1 MAAFP
6 SSSTQSRYHLRRSKD
21 VLFSAPNSRS
31 SNILAQTHSLQLA
44 LGADHGGF
52 ELKEQLK
59 GHLREKGYAVRDLG
73 TNSKEPVDY
82 PKIAQQVAQAVSSG
96 AARFGIM
103 IDGAGIGSA
112 MTANK
117 IPGVLAAAAYNE
129 ALARNSREHNDAN
142 VLTLGA
148 GQVDVET
155 AKRIVDVFLT
165 TDCTAERHRKR
176 VDMIRDMERGHD
188 LAREDLARISARV
201 RELLAADGGAAPGGL
216 ALSPDQVAK
225 LIDHTVLKP
234 EATEADIEKLC
245 AEAAQYKFYSVCVN
259 PSWVTKCKQLL
270 RGSGVKVCAVAG
282 FPLGAQAPQIK
293 ALEARRALREGAA
306 EIDMVINIGALKSKD
321 DQLVLRDIRGVV
333 EECREARGVCK
344 VILETSLLD
353 DEEKVR
359 ACLLSMKAG
368 ADYVKTSTGF
378 SKAGATGGD
387 VALMART
394 VAPKRL
400 GVKASG
406 GVRTYADLVRMVQA
420 GATRVGSSNSV
431 NIVEEARGM
440 ASGKR

>member
-1 MAAFP
+1 M
-6 SSSTQSRYHLRRSKD
+6 
-21 VLFSAPNSRS
+21 
-31 SNILAQTHSLQLA
+31 AQTHSLQLA

-176 VDMIRDMERGHD
+176 VDMIRDMEKGHD
-188 LAREDLARISARV
+188 LAPEDLARISARV

-378 SKAGATGGD
+378 SKAGATVED

-420 GATRVGSSNSV
+420 GATRVGASSSV

>member
-1 MAAFP
+1 VA
-6 SSSTQSRYHLRRSKD
+6 SSPTTR
-21 VLFSAPNSRS
+21 
-31 SNILAQTHSLQLA
+31 SLQLA

-59 GHLREKGYAVRDLG
+59 THLRDKGYAVRDLG
-73 TNSKEPVDY
+73 THSKDPVDY
-82 PKIAQQVAQAVSSG
+82 PKIAQQVAQLVASG
-96 AARFGIM
+96 GARFGIM

-117 IPGVLAAAAYNE
+117 VPGVLAAAAYNE

-148 GQVDVET
+148 GQVDAET

-165 TDCTAERHRKR
+165 TDCTADRHRNR
-176 VDMIRDMERGHD
+176 VKMIRDIEKGRRDVTPPSTKD
-188 LAREDLARISARV
+188 LSPDDVARIAERV
-201 RELLAADGGAAPGGL
+201 RELLQPGGAGGAGAGL
-216 ALSPDQVAK
+216 FIPPEKLVK

-245 AEAAQYKFYSVCVN
+245 KEAAEYKFYSVCVN
-259 PSWVTKCKQLL
+259 PSWVAKARQLL
-270 RGSGVKVCAVAG
+270 RGTSVKVCAVAG
-282 FPLGAQAPQIK
+282 FPLGAQSPQIK
-293 ALEARRALREGAA
+293 ALEARRALREGAT

-321 DQLVLRDIRGVV
+321 DVLVARDIRGVV
-333 EECREARGVCK
+333 EECHEAHGASK
-344 VILETSLLD
+344 VILETALLT

-359 ACLLSMKAG
+359 GCLLSMKAG
-368 ADYVKTSTGF
+368 ADFVKTSTGF
-378 SKAGATGGD
+378 SKSGATAED
-387 VALMART
+387 IALMART
-394 VAPKRL
+394 VAPRKL

-406 GVRTYADLVRMVQA
+406 GVRSYADVVKMVEA

-431 NIVEEARGM
+431 NIVEEAKQM

>member
-1 MAAFP
+1 MASNP
-6 SSSTQSRYHLRRSKD
+6 STR
-21 VLFSAPNSRS
+21 
-31 SNILAQTHSLQLA
+31 SLQLA

-59 GHLREKGYAVRDLG
+59 GYLRDKGYAVRDLG
-73 TNSKEPVDY
+73 TNSKEPPVDY
-82 PKIAQQVAQAVSSG
+82 PKIAEQVARAVAG
-96 AARFGIM
+96 GQARFGIM

-165 TDCTAERHRKR
+165 TECTADRHRKR
-176 VDMIRDMERGHD
+176 VGMIRDIEKGRRDVTAPSTKD
-188 LAREDLARISARV
+188 LSPEDVARIADRV
-201 RELLAADGGAAPGGL
+201 REILSQSGGSAPSL
-216 ALSPDQVAK
+216 VLTPDQVVK

-234 EATEADIEKLC
+234 EATEEDIEKLC
-245 AEAAQYKFYSVCVN
+245 KEAAEYKFYSVCVN
-259 PSWVTKCKQLL
+259 PSWVPKSKKLL
-270 RGSGVKVCAVAG
+270 RGTSVKVCAVAG

-293 ALEARRALREGAA
+293 ALEARRALREGAS

-321 DQLVLRDIRGVV
+321 DQLVARDIRGVV
-333 EECREARGVCK
+333 EECKEARGICK
-344 VILETSLLD
+344 VILETSLLT

-368 ADYVKTSTGF
+368 ADFVKTSTGF
-378 SKAGATGGD
+378 SKSGATVED
-387 VALMART
+387 IALMART

-406 GVRTYADLVRMVQA
+406 GVRSYADLVRMVQA

-431 NIVEEARGM
+431 NIVQEARQM